1 MIQASKVNIVSYD
14 IIKRCQK
21 FDTNDTGSI
30 PAFVLINILK
40 HNNSGVFDPTFLA
53 LLKCDLEV
61 LNFDGSVNYIDFVE
75 SFSWE
80 DGEIKHDNAIVL
92 KIDASSNKKFEWV
105 LKKVC

>member
-1 MIQASKVNIVSYD
+1 M
-14 IIKRCQK
+14 
-21 FDTNDTGSI
+21 
-30 PAFVLINILK
+30 INILK

-80 DGEIKHDNAIVL
+80 DGEIKHDNANVR
-92 KIDASSNKKFEWV
+92 KIDASSNLKFEHV
-105 LKKVC
+105 LKMVC